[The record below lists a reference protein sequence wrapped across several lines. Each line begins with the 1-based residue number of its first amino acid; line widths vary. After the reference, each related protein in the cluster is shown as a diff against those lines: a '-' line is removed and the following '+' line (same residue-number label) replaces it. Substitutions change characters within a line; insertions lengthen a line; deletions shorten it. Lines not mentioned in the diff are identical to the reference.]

1 MAGSVVVELPD
12 YVADPDAAP
21 VMVISAATDEVAVS
35 LRVVRIVD
43 EVESRVRTPG
53 EAYAGALSIVED
65 HEAPTGVPVAY
76 RAEWLDESGDV
87 VVTAQAAA
95 PGMLRDAPGS
105 YVWMSDPLQQDPR
118 RVLMS
123 SETDVER
130 PYETPVSDVYGFGSR
145 FAHTA
150 YGTRQHGLRTFEV
163 LCQTPE
169 DHRWVGQVLA
179 GPVLLRVPSWR
190 LMLPML
196 YGVPREVVEVAPR
209 RQDDPWLSSWRFLM
223 LPSRGPGASVLLPRR
238 TWRDVLDEADSWDDL
253 AEQYDDFAGVLRGQ
267 F

>member
-21 VMVISAATDEVAVS
+21 VMVVSATSDEPAVS

-43 EVESRVRTPG
+43 GVESMVRTPG
-53 EAYAGALSIVED
+53 VAYAGQLSIVED
-65 HEAPTGVPVAY
+65 HEAPTGVPVSY
-76 RAEWLDESGDV
+76 RVEWLDESGDV
-87 VVTAQAAA
+87 VDSARATA
-95 PGMLRDAPGS
+95 PGVLKDAPGS
-105 YVWMSDPLQQDPR
+105 YVWLSDPLQQDAR

-123 SETDVER
+123 SETDQER
-130 PYETPVSDVYGFGSR
+130 PYETPVADAYGFSAA

-150 YGTRQHGLRTFEV
+150 HGTRRHGERSFEV
-163 LCQTPE
+163 LCSSPE
-169 DHRWVGQVLA
+169 EHVWVGQVLA

-196 YGVPREVVEVAPR
+196 HGVPRDVVERAPR
-209 RQDDPWLSSWRFLM
+209 RREDPWLSFWTFSV

-238 TWRDVLDEADSWDDL
+238 TWRDVLAEADSWDDL
-253 AEQYDDFAGVLRGQ
+253 ADQYGDFAGVLRGQ